1 MRTKKTLA
9 LGMSFAMALGAAAI
23 AGPVAAQDEPLEQVT
38 FQLNWVPGGFHAG
51 FALAREAGYYE
62 DEGLFVHLVPG
73 NGSAT
78 TAQLAAAGNVNLGNA
93 DAAPVTPR
101 VATAAPKKVIATLNT
116 IWDVKEDRG
125 FLKLRGMAV
134 GLTVGAIA
142 FVGGAGFLLAALPAT
157 LDKAGLGDAARW
169 SLNIARFPLLL
180 VVMAVG
186 LSVLYWAGPNR
197 QGPLKLL
204 TWGATIATILWLVL
218 SGLFSFYTA
227 SFASYNETYGSLGAI
242 VIMLLWLFITAF
254 VVLVGAEIDA
264 ERESLDTRG

>member
-1 MRTKKTLA
+1 MGVKTRVKDHNLNVVAAGVAFWGLLAIPATLTAVVSIYGLVSTPEEVENQIEDSLSGASAEVQTIIGDQLRSVAGASGGGLAIGAIVGVLLA
-9 LGMSFAMALGAAAI
+9 LWTTSGA
-23 AGPVAAQDEPLEQVT
+23 V
-38 FQLNWVPGGFHAG
+38 
-51 FALAREAGYYE
+51 
-62 DEGLFVHLVPG
+62 
-73 NGSAT
+73 S
-78 TAQLAAAGNVNLGNA
+78 
-93 DAAPVTPR
+93 
-101 VATAAPKKVIATLNT
+101 KVIATLNT
-116 IWDVKEDRG
+116 IWGVKEDRG
-125 FLKLRGMAV
+125 FLRLRGMAV

-169 SLNIARFPLLL
+169 SLNIARFPVLL

-197 QGPLKLL
+197 HGRLKLL

-264 ERESLDTRG
+264 ERESLDARG